1 MSGTHDTTTTIHP
14 QTAQECL
21 DDAFFR
27 CSQAKG
33 LATLLSIANDNELAS
48 RGIHDLATVMIELM
62 EDSIAN
68 IAKLQNA
75 LGKT

>member
-1 MSGTHDTTTTIHP
+1 MNGTNDTIIENHT
-14 QTAQECL
+14 QTPQECL

-33 LATLLSIANDNELAS
+33 LAKLLSIANDNELAS

>member
-1 MSGTHDTTTTIHP
+1 MNGTNDTITASHS

-33 LATLLSIANDNELAS
+33 LAKLLSSLDDQELAS
-48 RGIHDLATVMIELM
+48 RGIHDLATVLVELM

-68 IAKLQNA
+68 ISKLQGSLFKA
-75 LGKT
+75 